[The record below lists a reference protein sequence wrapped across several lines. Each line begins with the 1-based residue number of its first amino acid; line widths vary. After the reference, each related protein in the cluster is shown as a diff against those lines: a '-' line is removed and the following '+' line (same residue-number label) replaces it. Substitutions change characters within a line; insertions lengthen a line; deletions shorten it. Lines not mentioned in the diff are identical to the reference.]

1 MSNPVGVAIHPGG
14 DIAYVTEI
22 SSPSRLAAVDLTTGA
37 ITRVTQQL
45 AAIPLF
51 LASVNGEQQPVSGE
65 AEAGRA
71 QSRPDPMPTAGEISL
86 PLAVKRAL
94 QEYGRMSAVE
104 IREAVIRAGVPR
116 EKLGAGGSY
125 LYTVLGRLDQRGHIE
140 RHRGRY
146 FLVPGVAIEET
157 K

>member
-1 MSNPVGVAIHPGG
+1 MLTQFVITPETARELERRQQELQQKM
-14 DIAYVTEI
+14 AELQKEY
-22 SSPSRLAAVDLTTGA
+22 AV
-37 ITRVTQQL
+37 VTQQL